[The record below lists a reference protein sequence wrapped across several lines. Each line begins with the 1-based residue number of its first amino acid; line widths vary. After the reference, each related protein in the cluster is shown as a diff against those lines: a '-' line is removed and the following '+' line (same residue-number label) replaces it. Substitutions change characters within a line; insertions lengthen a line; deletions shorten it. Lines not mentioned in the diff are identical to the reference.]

1 MITRLYYVRMM
12 NIEADGALLCLITVG
27 CCFFID
33 FTAMGQLE
41 IFRRQKLE
49 ILSHYK
55 RDASMLQ
62 QQIDDLQERIEENQG
77 EAKNLQE
84 QMQILEK
91 EKKSKEIRIRQLEL
105 TFRSKHISLPVESV
119 EAAQVYL
126 QIVTK
131 GTPHYTP
138 AEDRTKLEYW
148 LNISRNRWAERLEK
162 LYPSLTNGE
171 KDICYLFVVGLSF
184 DEMASLLGVQSVL

>member
-1 MITRLYYVRMM
+1 
-12 NIEADGALLCLITVG
+12 
-27 CCFFID
+27 
-33 FTAMGQLE
+33 
-41 IFRRQKLE
+41 
-49 ILSHYK
+49 
-55 RDASMLQ
+55 MLQ

-77 EAKNLQE
+77 EAKILQE

-184 DEMASLLGVQSVL
+184 DEMASLLGVQSRSVNRVVYRICRKMGIEQGSKDEFVAQIFRLDDCDTNI

>member
-1 MITRLYYVRMM
+1 
-12 NIEADGALLCLITVG
+12 
-27 CCFFID
+27 
-33 FTAMGQLE
+33 
-41 IFRRQKLE
+41 
-49 ILSHYK
+49 
-55 RDASMLQ
+55 MLQ

-131 GTPHYTP
+131 GTPHYTLLK
-138 AEDRTKLEYW
+138 TV
-148 LNISRNRWAERLEK
+148 LN
-162 LYPSLTNGE
+162 
-171 KDICYLFVVGLSF
+171 
-184 DEMASLLGVQSVL
+184 

>member
-1 MITRLYYVRMM
+1 
-12 NIEADGALLCLITVG
+12 
-27 CCFFID
+27 
-33 FTAMGQLE
+33 MGQLE

-91 EKKSKEIRIRQLEL
+91 EKKVRKYVFVSWNSLSVRNTSRFRLSRWRQH
-105 TFRSKHISLPVESV
+105 K
-119 EAAQVYL
+119 
-126 QIVTK
+126 
-131 GTPHYTP
+131 YTC
-138 AEDRTKLEYW
+138 K
-148 LNISRNRWAERLEK
+148 S
-162 LYPSLTNGE
+162 
-171 KDICYLFVVGLSF
+171 
-184 DEMASLLGVQSVL
+184 

>member
-1 MITRLYYVRMM
+1 M
-12 NIEADGALLCLITVG
+12 LLHTLTGGI
-27 CCFFID
+27 FFICNEANGE
-33 FTAMGQLE
+33 TAKDDKWTQIINGMTIYTDTALKAYLE
-41 IFRRQKLE
+41 Q
-49 ILSHYK
+49 
-55 RDASMLQ
+55 A
-62 QQIDDLQERIEENQG
+62 G
-77 EAKNLQE
+77 
-84 QMQILEK
+84 
-91 EKKSKEIRIRQLEL
+91 
-105 TFRSKHISLPVESV
+105 SKHISLPVESV

-184 DEMASLLGVQSVL
+184 DEIASLLGVQSRSVNRVVYRICRKMGIEQGSKDEFVAQIFRLDDCDTNI